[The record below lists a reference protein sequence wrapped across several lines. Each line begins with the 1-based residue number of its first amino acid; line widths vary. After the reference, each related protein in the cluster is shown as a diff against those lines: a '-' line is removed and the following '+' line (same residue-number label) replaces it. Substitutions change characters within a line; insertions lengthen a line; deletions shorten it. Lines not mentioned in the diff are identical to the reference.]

1 MTTPEIGW
9 PPRPESPI
17 DTLNSDAPLNDSLS
31 ASARAPRASSSS
43 SSIAAFLAG
52 KTILVTGTTGFLAK
66 AIVEKILFE
75 APDVGRLYM
84 LIRAK
89 KRGGSGVAALS
100 AQSRLEKEVL
110 DSPAMTRLR
119 AREGERYPAF
129 VREKARAVAGDL
141 SLPDLGLSPDDR
153 ARLQNEVDI
162 VINSAATVVFD
173 ERIDQ
178 ALALNTHGPRR
189 LVEFAK
195 GAKKRPV
202 FVQISTCYVCGKR
215 SGLVPEAL
223 AETPVPGGPRPPE
236 DIDREVAEL
245 EAEVERV
252 MREASSDEM
261 ARRFRAR
268 AERSMRVRG
277 AAPSQA
283 QVDAAREDHLREV
296 LVEIGM
302 RRARARGWND
312 TYTYTKA
319 MGERLVVRERGD
331 VPVAIVRPSIIES
344 SLREPVPGWI
354 DGYRMADPLIAA
366 YGRGRLTFFP
376 TNPEVGLDIIPLDLV
391 VNAIIAA
398 IPRAAADRGVAI
410 YQVAS
415 SARNA
420 LSIRRMVALLTQH
433 FTKRPM
439 RESGGQP
446 IAVKPFRFASTAQF
460 RRMCLL
466 SYQTPLA
473 VLKVATAPFAFI
485 RSVKRFRKGLGGKA
499 AALRQLLYFSDIYGP
514 YTTLDVRF
522 ASDATRRLFES
533 LGAEDRERFAF
544 DETQID
550 WEYYIDD
557 VHIPGL
563 RRNVLQAEARRS
575 GEWAGMERVIEKV
588 GDTSVAETMVPEAW
602 EETFE
607 TPVGV
612 AARVTPAPPRDAAV
626 ANIRDLVAR
635 SAARFPERVALQVR
649 RGGEWERLT
658 YAQLLARA
666 DEIGRGIAALGVR
679 AGDRVILWSEGRPE
693 WGLAYIASVG
703 AGAVVVPAD
712 PQLPEADFQN
722 LVDVT
727 KPSLVIASD
736 KCLERLSE
744 VACRRVRAAGGIVR
758 VDGGFALD
766 TGEPL
771 PAPPPGA
778 APARPAVTEESL
790 ASLIFTSGTT
800 VAPKGVMLTHG
811 NFLANVR
818 ALTAFTH
825 VTEEDAFLSV
835 LPMFHVFEFTAGFLT
850 PLSAGASITYPPELS
865 SAAIVG
871 AMNETRTTV
880 MLGVPRLYALLH
892 DGIMRKIEEAGGVS
906 RTLFGSLRRLSRGA
920 LSLTRSPAVSRAL
933 FRRVHAVFGG
943 RIRMFVSGGAPLDGK
958 VYQAFREM
966 GFEIVEGYGLTETA
980 PVLTMNPLGAT
991 RPNSVGQP
999 LPGVQLWISR
1009 PNSSGVGEVV
1019 VAGDNVMRGYYERPE
1034 ETARVLTNGWFRT
1047 GDLGYLDADG
1057 YLYLTGRIKDLI
1069 ITAAGKNVY
1078 PDEVEA
1084 HYKGL
1089 AGVKDFTIVG
1099 IRPPGALGEEVHAVV
1114 VPEEPAPGAPAES
1127 PAALHARLEAA
1138 FSTRAVRLPSYQ
1150 HVGAVHIWSGDLPKT
1165 STLKVKRARVKAELE
1180 MRLGGAS
1187 RGAAAGAGAQA
1198 ATSAAPAAGAPTKIS
1213 EAVVAFLSRLTN
1225 VPASEI
1231 VPAKTLEIDLAV
1243 DSLMRVEIAAFLE
1256 ARFGAHLSDEQQ
1268 LALKTVRDVL
1278 DAAERGESA
1287 RRAAVEPAT
1296 DETESTELVA
1306 YWERELS
1313 KGNWHAAA
1321 AANAQNGDAR
1331 RSVFHAAAR
1340 EVIVLAGRVVYGV
1353 SFRLRAEGRENLPAQ
1368 PRYIIAANHAS
1379 HLDSLA
1385 VLLATGDR
1393 GRRLRVVGAKDYF
1406 FNTRWKRWFFGRL
1419 LHAIPFDRN
1428 ENFVEGLRLCKRA
1441 LEEDYSLL
1449 IFPEGTRTT
1458 TGELQ
1463 PFKLGVGILARELGV
1478 PIVPA
1483 YIDGAF
1489 EALPKGRTVPRPA
1502 PIRVRFGAPIA
1513 PAATGPGANARAG
1526 EGGAYDAYKETVEA
1540 VRRSI
1545 EAMRTRAR

>member
-1 MTTPEIGW
+1 MTTPETRW
-9 PPRPESPI
+9 PSRPESPI
-17 DTLNSDAPLNDSLS
+17 DTLNGDATTEDRAS
-31 ASARAPRASSSS
+31 ASRPT
-43 SSIAAFLAG
+43 SSIRTFLAG
-52 KTILVTGTTGFLAK
+52 KTLLVTGTTGFLAK

-75 APDVGRLYM
+75 APDVGRLYL

-89 KRGGSGVAALS
+89 KRGGSGAAAMT
-100 AQSRLEKEVL
+100 AQARLEKEVL
-110 DSPAMTRLR
+110 DSPAMSRLR
-119 AREGERYPAF
+119 ARAGDGYVAF

-153 ARLQNEVDI
+153 ARLQSEVDV

-215 SGLVPEAL
+215 VGLVPEAL
-223 AETPVPGGPRPPE
+223 AETPVPDGPRPPE

-245 EAEVERV
+245 EAEVDRV
-252 MREASSDEM
+252 MREAATDEA

-268 AERSMRVRG
+268 AERSMRVQG
-277 AAPSQA
+277 KAPSQA
-283 QVDAAREDHLREV
+283 QVDAAREDYLREV
-296 LVEIGM
+296 LVDIGM

-331 VPVAIVRPSIIES
+331 IPVAIVRPSIIES
-344 SLREPVPGWI
+344 SLREPEPGWI

-376 TNPEVGLDIIPLDLV
+376 TTPDVGLDIIPLDLV

-415 SARNA
+415 SERNA
-420 LSIRRMVALLTQH
+420 LSIRRIVGLLTQH

-439 RESGGQP
+439 REAGGQA
-446 IAVKPFRFASTAQF
+446 IAVKPFRFASTSQF
-460 RRMCLL
+460 RWMCLI
-466 SYQTPLA
+466 SYQAPLA
-473 VLKVATAPFAFI
+473 LLKAVTAPFSFV
-485 RSVKRFRKGLGGKA
+485 RSVARFRKQLGGKA

-522 ASDATRRLFES
+522 ATGATRRLFES

-550 WEYYIDD
+550 WEYYIDE

-588 GDTSVAETMVPEAW
+588 SDSTVSEAAAPEAW

-607 TPVGV
+607 SPVGV

-626 ANIRDLVAR
+626 ANIRDLLAR
-635 SAARFPERVALQVR
+635 TAARFPARVALQVR
-649 RGGEWERLT
+649 RDGDWQRIT
-658 YAQLLARA
+658 YSQLLDRA
-666 DEIGRGIAALGVR
+666 DEIGSGFGALGVR
-679 AGDRVILWSEGRPE
+679 AGDRVILWCEGRPE
-693 WGLAYIASVG
+693 WGLAYLAVVG
-703 AGAVVVPAD
+703 GGAVVVPAD
-712 PQLPEADFQN
+712 PQLPEEDFLN
-722 LVDVT
+722 LVEVT
-727 KPSLVIASD
+727 KPSLLIVSD
-736 KCLERLSE
+736 KCLDRLSE
-744 VACRRVRAAGGIVR
+744 ETRRRVRAAGGIVR
-758 VDGGFALD
+758 VDAAFALD

-778 APARPAVTEESL
+778 RPARAAVTEESL
-790 ASLIFTSGTT
+790 ASIIFTSGTT
-800 VAPKGVMLTHG
+800 VAPKGVMLSHG

-825 VTEEDAFLSV
+825 VTADDAFLSV

-850 PLSAGASITYPPELS
+850 PLSAGATITYLAELS
-865 SAAIVG
+865 SATIVG
-871 AMNETRTTV
+871 TMKETRTTV
-880 MLGVPRLYALLH
+880 MLGVPRLYSLLH
-892 DGIMRKIEEAGGVS
+892 DGIMRKIEDAGAVS
-906 RTLFGSLRRLSRGA
+906 RTIFGGLRRASRGA
-920 LSLTRSPAVSRAL
+920 LSLTKSPAISRAL
-933 FRRVHAVFGG
+933 FKRVHAVFGG
-943 RIRMFVSGGAPLDGK
+943 RIRMFVSGGAPLDAK
-958 VYQAFREM
+958 VYHAFREM
-966 GFEIVEGYGLTETA
+966 GFEVVEGYGLTETA

-1009 PNSSGVGEVV
+1009 PDSNGVGEVV
-1019 VAGDNVMRGYYERPE
+1019 VAGDNVMRGYYERPD
-1034 ETARVLTNGWFRT
+1034 ETARVLSNGWFRS

-1089 AGVKDFTIVG
+1089 AGVKDFTVIGV
-1099 IRPPGALGEEVHAVV
+1099 RPKGALGEEVHAVV
-1114 VPEEPAPGAPAES
+1114 VPQEPAPGAPAES
-1127 PAALHARLEAA
+1127 AAELAARLEAA
-1138 FSTRAVRLPSYQ
+1138 FTTRAARLPSYQ
-1150 HVGAVHIWSGDLPKT
+1150 HVAAVHVWDGDLPKT
-1165 STLKVKRARVKAELE
+1165 STLKVKRARVKAMIE
-1180 MRLGGAS
+1180 MRLAGAS
-1187 RGAAAGAGAQA
+1187 RAAASASPHVAAASTPAGASSK
-1198 ATSAAPAAGAPTKIS
+1198 ATD
-1213 EAVVAFLSRLTN
+1213 AVIAFLSRLTN
-1225 VPASEI
+1225 VPAAEI
-1231 VPAKTLEIDLAV
+1231 APAKTLEIDLAV

-1256 ARFGAHLSDEQQ
+1256 SRFGAHLSDEQQ

-1278 DAAERGESA
+1278 DAAERGAGAKRSA
-1287 RRAAVEPAT
+1287 AEPAA
-1296 DETESTELVA
+1296 DESESTELVA

-1313 KGNWHAAA
+1313 KGNWHGSASTASS
-1321 AANAQNGDAR
+1321 DDVMLR
-1331 RSVFHAAAR
+1331 RSPLHAVAR
-1340 EVIVLAGRVVYGV
+1340 EAIVFAGRVAYGV
-1353 SFRLRAEGRENLPAQ
+1353 MFRLRAAGRENLPGQ
-1368 PRYIIAANHAS
+1368 PRYIIAANHSS

-1385 VLLATGDR
+1385 VLLATGAR

-1406 FNTRWKRWFFGRL
+1406 FNTGFKRWFFGRL

-1441 LEEDYSLL
+1441 LEQDYSLL

-1458 TGELQ
+1458 TGALQ

-1489 EALPKGRTVPRPA
+1489 EAMPKGRALPRPSS
-1502 PIRVRFGAPIA
+1502 IRVTFGAPIV
-1513 PAATGPGANARAG
+1513 PAASGAVASTRAG
-1526 EGGAYDAYKETVEA
+1526 DAGAYEGYKETVEA

-1545 EAMRTRAR
+1545 EAMRAHAR